1 MHGPQ
6 AGLDLLPTLDDEL
19 AEHHHLHAIRAHLL
33 EPSCRAQPQRRRLS
47 GPRQA
52 ERTSFPEQRCLE
64 ARAAKLSRVAVTTF
78 AELTAPP

>member
-1 MHGPQ
+1 MTSSPSITTSTRSARICSSQ
-6 AGLDLLPTLDDEL
+6 AV
-19 AEHHHLHAIRAHLL
+19 ARSHR
-33 EPSCRAQPQRRRLS
+33 RRRLS
-47 GPRQA
+47 GPRHA